1 MRNADDR
8 DTLLLGLVENVAR
21 ENLSPVEEARAYA
34 SLIDEFELSLGEVAE
49 RVGRSKP
56 SVSNRV
62 RLLEL
67 PEDVLWMLARG
78 DLTEG
83 HARAVLALPDDDAR
97 RRLAR
102 KITEDGL
109 RSAPRRR
116 QLATAAPAASARPR
130 PSTLPS
136 PIARARPRTASRGCR
151 PASATASSSSTSGTR
166 RALRSW
172 SRHSKHSSRFVH
184 SPLPAG
190 D

>member
-1 MRNADDR
+1 MPTIPAVVRNADDR

-102 KITEDGL
+102 GSRRTAS
-109 RSAPRRR
+109 RSAPRRGR
-116 QLATAAPAASARPR
+116 PGTAAPAASGR
-130 PSTLPS
+130 
-136 PIARARPRTASRGCR
+136 
-151 PASATASSSSTSGTR
+151 
-166 RALRSW
+166 
-172 SRHSKHSSRFVH
+172 
-184 SPLPAG
+184 
-190 D
+190 